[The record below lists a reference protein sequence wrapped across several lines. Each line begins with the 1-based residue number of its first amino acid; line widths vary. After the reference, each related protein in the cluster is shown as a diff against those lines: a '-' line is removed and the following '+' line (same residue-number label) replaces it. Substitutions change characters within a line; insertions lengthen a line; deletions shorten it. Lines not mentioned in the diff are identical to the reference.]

1 MKLKRLLKHNE
12 TYVLIIVLLFSA
24 FITIMNPAFLTLDN
38 MFDLLRSSSGTAIL
52 AIGVFMVL
60 LSGGID
66 VSCTTIAIAGQYIS
80 VNVLIATGVD
90 NILFAFLISIL
101 IGITLGA
108 INAVF
113 VSIFKMPTLI
123 VTLGTSSLYHGL
135 MLEFVGTKAVNVGGL
150 PQSIKDFGA
159 LNVITIPRGDGTEFG
174 LSIFFV
180 ILVAVLLVT
189 WFIMKYTMVGRGI
202 YAVGGNIEA
211 AKRAGF
217 NTRKVHFFI
226 YMYAG
231 MLAGIMGVMHL
242 ALIRYS
248 NPNYLVGTELS
259 IIAAVVLGGTRITG
273 GTGTIFGTMIGVIL
287 ITILEKNLILLGM
300 SSYWQQFFIGLVI
313 VIGVTITYLQAKL
326 QKSGSSIIVKEEEE

>member
-1 MKLKRLLKHNE
+1 MNIKRLLKHNE
-12 TYVLIIVLLFSA
+12 TYVLLIVLLFSA
-24 FITIMNPAFLTLDN
+24 FITIMNPAFLTIEN
-38 MFDLLRSSSGTAIL
+38 TFDLLRSSSGTAIL
-52 AIGVFMVL
+52 AIGVFLVL

-66 VSCTTIAIAGQYIS
+66 VSCTTIAIVGQYIS

-90 NILFAFLISIL
+90 NIFFAFLISIL
-101 IGITLGA
+101 VGVTLGA

-113 VSIFKMPTLI
+113 VSIFRLPTLI

-159 LNVITIPRGDGTEFG
+159 MDILTISRADGSEFG
-174 LSIFFV
+174 LSIFFA
-180 ILVAVLLVT
+180 ILVVVLLLT
-189 WFIMKYTMVGRGI
+189 WFILKFTMVGRGI
-202 YAVGGNIEA
+202 YAIGGNTEA
-211 AKRAGF
+211 AKRTGF
-217 NTRKVHFFI
+217 NTRKVQFFI

-231 MLAGIMGVMHL
+231 VLAGIMGVMHL

-259 IIAAVVLGGTRITG
+259 IIAAVVLGGTRISG
-273 GTGTIFGTMIGVIL
+273 GTGTLFGTMIGVIL
-287 ITILEKNLILLGM
+287 ITILEKNLILLGL

-326 QKSGSSIIVKEEEE
+326 QRTGTSIIVKEEE